1 MPVRIG
7 FIGSGGIAGA
17 HFNSLETIKDAQ
29 LVAFADMNTE
39 RAEAAA
45 RRFDGKAYAD
55 AREMLEAEDLDAVYV
70 CLPPHV
76 HGEAEIMAAKKGCAL
91 FIEKPVAHTVKVGE
105 KIAAAIEDNNVIAAV
120 GYHWRYSGATE
131 RAHSVVTAKK
141 APQPAMCYGRWLG
154 GFPAVPWWRRLD
166 QSAGQLTEQTTH
178 IVDLARYLM
187 GEITSV
193 SAVAA
198 LREMD
203 KVYEGTT
210 VPDVSALVATF
221 ESGAIGH
228 FSSACLLN
236 GLADVG
242 LDLYVRDNVYKITS
256 NTFTTQNHAETNI
269 YTSNNNP
276 THAEDSAFIRAV
288 KTKKPAGIRS
298 TFNDALQTLR
308 VTLAA
313 NQSVKTGKV
322 VKL

>member
-7 FIGSGGIAGA
+7 FIGTGGIAGA
-17 HFNSLETIKDAQ
+17 HFNSLETIKDAR

-55 AREMLEAEDLDAVYV
+55 ARKMLEAEDLDAVYV

-76 HGEAEIMAAKKGCAL
+76 HGEAEILSAQKGCAL
-91 FIEKPVAHTVKVGE
+91 FIEKPVAHTVKIGE
-105 KIAAAIEDNNVIAAV
+105 KIGAAIEESGVITAV

-131 RAHSVVTAKK
+131 RVQDLLKGKK
-141 APQPAMCYGRWLG
+141 APQPAMCYGHWLG
-154 GFPAVPWWRRLD
+154 GFPGVPWWRRLD
-166 QSAGQLTEQTTH
+166 QSAGQLVEQTTH

-193 SAVAA
+193 SSVAA

-203 KVYEGTT
+203 KVYADAT

-221 ESGAIGH
+221 ENGAIGH
-228 FSSACLLN
+228 FSSACLLS
-236 GLADVG
+236 GISDVG
-242 LDLYVRDNVYKITS
+242 LDLYVRNAVYKIS
-256 NTFTTQNHAETNI
+256 HNTLSVQQSGETHTYASTI
-269 YTSNNNP
+269 NP
-276 THAEDSAFIRAV
+276 TIAEDTAFVRAV
-288 KTKKPAGIRS
+288 KTGKPTGIRS
-298 TFNDALQTLR
+298 DFNDAFKTLR

-313 NQSVKTGKV
+313 NQSAKTGKI

>member
-7 FIGSGGIAGA
+7 FIGTGGIAGA
-17 HFNSLETIKDAQ
+17 HFNSLETIKDAR

-55 AREMLEAEDLDAVYV
+55 ARKMLEAEDLDAVYV

-76 HGEAEIMAAKKGCAL
+76 HGEAEILSAQKGCAL
-91 FIEKPVAHTVKVGE
+91 FIEKPVAHTVKIGE
-105 KIAAAIEDNNVIAAV
+105 KIGAAIEENGVITAV

-131 RAHSVVTAKK
+131 RAHSLLTAKK

-154 GFPAVPWWRRLD
+154 GFPQVPWWRRLD

-203 KVYEGTT
+203 KVFEGTT

-256 NTFTTQNHAETNI
+256 NTFTTQNSNETNVF
-269 YTSNNNP
+269 TSHINP
-276 THAEDSAFIRAV
+276 TIAEDAAFVRAV
-288 KTKKPAGIRS
+288 KTGKPAGIRS
-298 TFNDALQTLR
+298 DFNDALQTLR

-313 NQSVKTGKV
+313 NQSAKTGRV